1 MAVGLY
7 LRNVVKAM
15 PVRRVERGSD
25 RHIRTGWQALEVR
38 RPSHHI
44 VIFGA
49 EPDEVR
55 KTIITTLQD
64 ET

>member
-7 LRNVVKAM
+7 LRNVVKSM
-15 PVRRVERGSD
+15 PVRRVERGPD

-55 KTIITTLQD
+55 
-64 ET
+64 

>member
-7 LRNVVKAM
+7 LRNVVKAL
-15 PVRRVERGSD
+15 PVLGVERGPD
-25 RHIRTGWQALEVR
+25 RHIRTGWQSLEVR
-38 RPSHHI
+38 LPSHHI

-55 KTIITTLQD
+55 
-64 ET
+64 